1 MVLGFVKLI
10 VWNRCFLLSLGLF
23 PLNWLADTLTQTG
36 LRKWWAAV
44 IHYFWS
50 GEAASTM
57 MLRFNVSRWLQNICS
72 TDAREILQSHY
83 ETIKR
88 RLFICLCSRTV
99 GPILTPSGQKLNYTF
114 RKRYF
119 FKIFIESHFNHHM
132 FNTKAIF
139 ALNFQISSC
148 FVIAMSAVQ
157 KHKRRMAVDQILLT
171 AGTELSDS
179 LKTFILCF

>member
-1 MVLGFVKLI
+1 
-10 VWNRCFLLSLGLF
+10 
-23 PLNWLADTLTQTG
+23 
-36 LRKWWAAV
+36 
-44 IHYFWS
+44 
-50 GEAASTM
+50 
-57 MLRFNVSRWLQNICS
+57 
-72 TDAREILQSHY
+72 
-83 ETIKR
+83 
-88 RLFICLCSRTV
+88 
-99 GPILTPSGQKLNYTF
+99 
-114 RKRYF
+114 
-119 FKIFIESHFNHHM
+119 M